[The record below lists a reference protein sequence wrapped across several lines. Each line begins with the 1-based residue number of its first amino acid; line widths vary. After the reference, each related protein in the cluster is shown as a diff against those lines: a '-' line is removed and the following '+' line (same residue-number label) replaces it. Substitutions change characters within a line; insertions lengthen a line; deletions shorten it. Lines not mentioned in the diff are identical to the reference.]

1 MTKYIDAAAPAS
13 SSYSASI
20 PSLNIWG
27 FGSPSASFA
36 PNPTHGH
43 TRSVNRRQRFWM
55 AVTFVTLTL
64 GSIAPAFAQGPAI
77 PPTPKPPTPQLPSR
91 APVQIPRPVA
101 PRPVAPP
108 TVAAPQPAALPP
120 PGQTPA
126 PVAPQGPTIEEKA
139 LRGVVV
145 VERAGQAISLGTAL
159 AGDGRIL
166 TALSPLGSG
175 NDIDVR
181 FTDGTVVRAKLG
193 HHDRMWDL
201 ALLVPQ
207 SGKWADGLVA
217 STRDPVRPE
226 AVIRSFSASRGKVA
240 AGPMVIRGRRNLLG
254 ADDVDLPNALEL
266 GSRVSPLDL
275 GSPIIDEDGRVVS
288 LLVRGC
294 APNEGRPCTPVAF
307 GVPINAI
314 RTFLKTVPATAVAPS
329 AWLGIQGVAEVGT
342 VARGVRVHS
351 IYPDSPAAEAKLLPG
366 DPSVSDMIV
375 AVNGVPVTTPEAL
388 ADAIRTHAV
397 GEKVPLLLFG
407 QGKYRQVTVV
417 LRQAPD
423 PRAAPKE
430 PPVRPNFQHWANP
443 RLARLRVQ
451 KRSSWIAADKH
462 VSWVAQHVVVGSP
475 LTHRRTIQT
484 MTESLFQENERHPSF
499 TSGEPWLNS
508 FVLR

>member
-1 MTKYIDAAAPAS
+1 MTKNIAAAVPAS
-13 SSYSASI
+13 ASHSASI
-20 PSLNIWG
+20 
-27 FGSPSASFA
+27 
-36 PNPTHGH
+36 PTHGH
-43 TRSVNRRQRFWM
+43 TRGVNPRQRFWM

-64 GSIAPAFAQGPAI
+64 GSTVPAFAQAPVVKPAPGNVPQLPPRPQQQFPRQFV
-77 PPTPKPPTPQLPSR
+77 PPTP
-91 APVQIPRPVA
+91 AVA
-101 PRPVAPP
+101 PKAP
-108 TVAAPQPAALPP
+108 AAPQPAALPP

-126 PVAPQGPTIEEKA
+126 PAAPQGPTIEEKA

-159 AGDGRIL
+159 AGDGRVL

-207 SGKWADGLVA
+207 SGKWPDGLIA

-226 AVIRSFSASRGKVA
+226 AVIRSFSATRGKPA
-240 AGPMVIRGRRNLLG
+240 ASPMVIRGRRNLLG

-288 LLVRGC
+288 VLVRGC

-329 AWLGIQGVAEVGT
+329 AWLGIQGVAEAGV
-342 VARGVRVHS
+342 VARGVRVQS
-351 IYPDSPAAEAKLLPG
+351 IFPDSPAAEAKLLPG

-375 AVNGVPVTTPEAL
+375 AVDGVPVTTPEAL
-388 ADAIRTHAV
+388 AETIRTHAV

-407 QGKYRQVTVV
+407 QGKYRQVTVM

-430 PPVRPNFQHWANP
+430 PPVQAELPA
-443 RLARLRVQ
+443 L
-451 KRSSWIAADKH
+451 
-462 VSWVAQHVVVGSP
+462 
-475 LTHRRTIQT
+475 
-484 MTESLFQENERHPSF
+484 
-499 TSGEPWLNS
+499 GEPAPGAPVRPRPELME
-508 FVLR
+508 RRR